1 MWEFQPGA
9 GATFLGVLDLNLE
22 ASRREAVALA
32 SELSQL
38 LAGSGN
44 SLSGDAH
51 RSVVSAEAYLRR
63 LAVDPRWPAAEIR
76 AQLTAA
82 GESLGKGATAEQA
95 DLLRD
100 LARRFGLSADA
111 PSPGEM

>member
-9 GATFLGVLDLNLE
+9 GAAFLGVLDLNLE

-32 SELSQL
+32 GGLSQL
-38 LAGSGN
+38 LANSAN
-44 SLSGDAH
+44 SLSEDAR
-51 RSVVSAEAYLRR
+51 RSVASAEAYLRR

-76 AQLTAA
+76 AQLMLVR
-82 GESLGKGATAEQA
+82 ESLGDGATAEQA

-100 LARRFGLSADA
+100 LARRFGLSADV
-111 PSPGEM
+111 PGPREM